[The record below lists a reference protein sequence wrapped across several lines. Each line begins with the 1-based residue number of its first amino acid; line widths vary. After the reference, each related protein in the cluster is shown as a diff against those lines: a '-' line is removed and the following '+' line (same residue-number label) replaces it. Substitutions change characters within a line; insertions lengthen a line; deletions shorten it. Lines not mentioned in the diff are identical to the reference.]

1 MVGRDGAHALVGDVI
16 SENRSQVSD
25 PEWADHVISE
35 LRGMPMDLV
44 QYALL
49 ASIMRDAAD
58 LIEHLKS
65 RKE

>member
-1 MVGRDGAHALVGDVI
+1 MTDRDNVRALVGDII
-16 SENRSQVSD
+16 SENRSKVSD
-25 PEWADHVISE
+25 PEWADHVVSE
-35 LRGMPMDLV
+35 LRGMPVNLV

-49 ASIMRDAAD
+49 AAIMRDAAD